1 MSRIGKSCSFLS
13 LKLMVV
19 AYSFACRFQ
28 FFGINGEMN
37 GIGMDG
43 MS

>member
-1 MSRIGKSCSFLS
+1 MSLASSSVSNLWVIGADTI
-13 LKLMVV
+13 
-19 AYSFACRFQ
+19 AYRFQ

-43 MS
+43 IS

>member
-1 MSRIGKSCSFLS
+1 MSFTCSCLS
-13 LKLMVV
+13 DSMVV
-19 AYSFACRFQ
+19 THSFAYRFQ

>member
-1 MSRIGKSCSFLS
+1 VSPAPSSVSNLWVIGANTF
-13 LKLMVV
+13 
-19 AYSFACRFQ
+19 AYRFQ

-43 MS
+43 IS